1 MNSTYQVKKVRED
14 VYQIM
19 ESGLDAMY
27 VVCGTENSILID
39 TGVGTGDLKSLVQ
52 KLTNTKVDVYL
63 THGHRDHF
71 GGTTQFP
78 SVFLSPYDFELTRDI
93 DVDKRKEYVE
103 KMIHTGAAD
112 KESLKEMR
120 ILDWGN
126 KPELKPITNGQ
137 KIELGDKTLT
147 CIEVGGHTNGSV
159 MYYDEGNNIIFSGDG
174 ANPIMVLR
182 KKADVDYKT
191 YVRNW
196 ISKVKAINERIND
209 QTCICAGHDIIERDV
224 WYQLIEMSE
233 RYLNGKLLP
242 EKRKIHFY
250 EDNFLINGN
259 VSILLG

>member
-27 VVCGTENSILID
+27 VVCGTEKSILID

-52 KLTNTKVDVYL
+52 KLTNTKIDVYL

-182 KKADVDYKT
+182 KKATETTGRSAKCDKDDFH
-191 YVRNW
+191 
-196 ISKVKAINERIND
+196 SK
-209 QTCICAGHDIIERDV
+209 
-224 WYQLIEMSE
+224 
-233 RYLNGKLLP
+233 LP
-242 EKRKIHFY
+242 WKSFCPY
-250 EDNFLINGN
+250 
-259 VSILLG
+259 SILQIFMKELFEFVERNDIHLVVQIRMVRIGNNQ